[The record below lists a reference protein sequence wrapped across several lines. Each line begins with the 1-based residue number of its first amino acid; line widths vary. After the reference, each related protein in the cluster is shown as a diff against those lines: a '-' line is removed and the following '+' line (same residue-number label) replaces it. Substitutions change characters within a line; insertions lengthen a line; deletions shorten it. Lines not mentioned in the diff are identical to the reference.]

1 MNFTNRTNTTLGPQ
15 GPFTYFSV
23 VYIVFL
29 TPLLLF
35 NLLLIPAIALEK
47 SIVRILR
54 VVLINIV
61 TAGQVVIVGTM
72 LVAIPNVI
80 ISGCSC
86 PELRPSALACKLSVW
101 LITSGGAARL
111 MYMTTFAIS
120 VNVLVRY
127 GARKM
132 KIWVAIVAVM
142 GVWVAVLLSNAA
154 VFLPDVIQ
162 ITFYNDHICVAHGT
176 GYKTFIY
183 VFGYTTVY
191 GLLGFAVSVFSPIA
205 TVWFI
210 QHNSISGDVRLV
222 KAMQRFAIFL
232 VLGNIINFIGQTTP
246 LILATFAP
254 PGQDRNSL
262 EMALTYVAVILIFL
276 SLVPTPVLILIYF
289 RPVRKRIKRIL
300 CNVCMKKI
308 DASENSKAGRA
319 VTGSAGN
326 AQSADADMYI

>member
-1 MNFTNRTNTTLGPQ
+1 MNFTNTTNATLGPQ
-15 GPFTYFSV
+15 GPFPYFNLAI
-23 VYIVFL
+23 IVLL

-35 NLLLIPAIALEK
+35 NLLLIGALALEK
-47 SIVRILR
+47 SIAGTLR

-61 TAGQVVIVGTM
+61 TAGQLVNVGTM
-72 LVAIPNVI
+72 LGTTTNVI

-86 PELRPSALACKLSVW
+86 PELRPPALPCQLSVW

-120 VNVLVRY
+120 LNVLVRY
-127 GARKM
+127 SARKL
-132 KIWVAIVAVM
+132 KIWVVIVAVM

-154 VFLPDVIQ
+154 VFMPDVIQ

-183 VFGYTTVY
+183 AFGYSTVY

-205 TVWFI
+205 TIWFI
-210 QHNSISGDVRLV
+210 RHNTISGDVTLV

-254 PGQDRNSL
+254 AGQDRNSL
-262 EMALTYVAVILIFL
+262 EMALANVAVILI
-276 SLVPTPVLILIYF
+276 SSSP
-289 RPVRKRIKRIL
+289 L
-300 CNVCMKKI
+300 CPHQC
-308 DASENSKAGRA
+308 
-319 VTGSAGN
+319 
-326 AQSADADMYI
+326 